1 MSREP
6 LETNEHVRYRN
17 KSKACM
23 IEDNGSTVCIDPSLP
38 LLNLIGKKYTMMV
51 LGVIGNNGAKKN
63 FNEILSD
70 IPNSSSTIISKRLK
84 DLQDYNLIQRSEGVN
99 GVTYSLTNF
108 GQEVRQGLMPLLH
121 LVDDK
126 SLD

>member
-1 MSREP
+1 
-6 LETNEHVRYRN
+6 
-17 KSKACM
+17 M
-23 IEDNGSTVCIDPSLP
+23 IEDNGSTVCVDPLLP
-38 LLNLIGKKYTMMV
+38 LLNLIGKKYSMMV
-51 LGVIGNNGAKKN
+51 LGVIGNKGTRKN

-99 GVTYSLTNF
+99 GVTYSLTKF

-126 SLD
+126 SLG